1 MSEQNEIRHTDKDL
15 QRLEELARDAAVGS
29 TMYDKRW
36 VIENILEVGRHFQST
51 SYVQEDGFR
60 ELDENIEEKMMTLW
74 DISVEEDVSKFYLEY
89 GVLDFFV
96 ELFSNPNLRVKE
108 ISIGIVS
115 NMVYHEASFVS
126 IMDKD
131 LCLERTLKLI
141 EEKDSPTLLIVFRC
155 LHSYGYNLF
164 NLIHR
169 SSDTSSKEESKNILE
184 KFLIFL
190 SVPSVVQNIGFV
202 LAGCKNRTVLQ
213 NCARFL
219 SILSE
224 LWDFTEER
232 KKMCQY
238 YTEEQFL
245 QCAME
250 GIRESIGEDKTE
262 KHFMVFLYLIFERD
276 LEKDLYS
283 SISTQMIKL
292 CGKLLEEH
300 ILEYSSIDENDLEFL
315 FNISYVMKSCLDS
328 GEYSQL
334 PSNILTISKDARV
347 QLEKAEIDEDHL
359 DNKVSILAMI
369 SKIIE
374 YLESCSQNGECLQDR
389 PCGHTPRHNSSQ
401 TRDSSPYFRT
411 PRDTPRSVRDTPGRS
426 PGRWSARSPASRT
439 PGASTPPWR
448 TPR

>member
-1 MSEQNEIRHTDKDL
+1 MSESSESKFCTDTDL
-15 QRLEELARDAAVGS
+15 KRLEELARDAAVGS

-36 VIENILEVGRHFQST
+36 VIENILQVGRHFQST
-51 SYVQEDGFR
+51 SYVQEEGFKD
-60 ELDENIEEKMMTLW
+60 LDANIEEKMMTLW

-108 ISIGIVS
+108 ISMGIVS
-115 NMVYHEASFVS
+115 NMVYHESTFVS

-164 NLIHR
+164 NRIHR
-169 SSDTSSKEESKNILE
+169 PDETCTKEESKNLVE

-190 SVPSVVQNIGFV
+190 SVPSVAQNIGFV
-202 LAGCKNRTVLQ
+202 MAGCKNKSVLQ

-224 LWDFTEER
+224 LWDFAEDR

-245 QCAME
+245 QCTLE
-250 GIRESIGEDKTE
+250 GIKESIGEDKTE
-262 KHFMVFLYLIFERD
+262 KHFMVFLYLVFERD

-283 SISTQMIKL
+283 AISTQIITL
-292 CGKLLEEH
+292 CGSLLKEH
-300 ILEYSSIDENDLEFL
+300 ILEYSSIDECDLEFL

-328 GEYSQL
+328 GEFSGL

-347 QLEKAEIDEDHL
+347 QLERAEIDEDHL
-359 DNKVSILAMI
+359 ENKVSILAML
-369 SKIIE
+369 SGIIE
-374 YLESCSQNGECLQDR
+374 YLEGCSQVGIGGLTSNSTWRYLC
-389 PCGHTPRHNSSQ
+389 CHT
-401 TRDSSPYFRT
+401 
-411 PRDTPRSVRDTPGRS
+411 
-426 PGRWSARSPASRT
+426 
-439 PGASTPPWR
+439 
-448 TPR
+448 

>member
-1 MSEQNEIRHTDKDL
+1 MTESTEPKTDL

-51 SYVQEDGFR
+51 SYVQEQGFK

-89 GVLDFFV
+89 GVIDFFV

-108 ISIGIVS
+108 ISMGIVS
-115 NMVYHEASFVS
+115 NMVYHESTFSS

-131 LCLERTLKLI
+131 SCLELTLKLL

-169 SSDTSSKEESKNILE
+169 SEDTSSKEESKNLLE
-184 KFLIFL
+184 KFLIYL
-190 SVPSVVQNIGFV
+190 SVPSVAQNIGFIM
-202 LAGCKNRTVLQ
+202 AGCKNRQVLQ

-232 KKMCQY
+232 KKMCQH

-245 QCAME
+245 QCTLE
-250 GIRESIGEDKTE
+250 GIQESIGEDKTE
-262 KHFMVFLYLIFERD
+262 KHFMVFLYLVFERG

-283 SISTQMIKL
+283 AISTQIITL
-292 CGKLLEEH
+292 CGGLLKEH
-300 ILEYSSIDENDLEFL
+300 ILEYSSIDECDLEFL
-315 FNISYVMKSCLDS
+315 FNIAYVMKSCIDS
-328 GEYSQL
+328 GEYSRL
-334 PSNILTISKDARV
+334 PSNIRNITKDARV
-347 QLEKAEIDEDHL
+347 RLEKAEIDEDHL
-359 DNKVSILAMI
+359 ENKVSILAMLT
-369 SKIIE
+369 SIID
-374 YLESCSQNGECLQDR
+374 YLETCSQNGGRLEDR
-389 PCGHTPRHNSSQ
+389 PCGETPRQSSSH
-401 TRDSSPYFRT
+401 TRENSPYFRT

-426 PGRWSARSPASRT
+426 PWSSRTPRSPRT
-439 PGASTPPWR
+439 PGACTPPWR